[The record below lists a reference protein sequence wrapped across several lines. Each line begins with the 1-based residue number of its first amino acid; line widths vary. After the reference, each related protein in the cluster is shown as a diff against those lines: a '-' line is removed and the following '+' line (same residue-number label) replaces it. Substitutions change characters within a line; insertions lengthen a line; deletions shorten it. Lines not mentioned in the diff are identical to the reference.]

1 MSIYYQDTANENLY
15 ESELQRH
22 TKSIHNCNLT
32 EFSYKYSRAN
42 FCLILTIFFNQQ
54 NSFIKSIKKPVRAQN
69 YRHLHFTLTMIL
81 MISNIY
87 NIYKKE

>member
-1 MSIYYQDTANENLY
+1 MVFNAAFNNISDILWQSFLCVEETGVPG
-15 ESELQRH
+15 ELPP
-22 TKSIHNCNLT
+22 T
-32 EFSYKYSRAN
+32 
-42 FCLILTIFFNQQ
+42 CL

-87 NIYKKE
+87 DIYKKNKNKYR

>member
-1 MSIYYQDTANENLY
+1 MRSHVKAVL
-15 ESELQRH
+15 
-22 TKSIHNCNLT
+22 
-32 EFSYKYSRAN
+32 
-42 FCLILTIFFNQQ
+42 FFLQQ

-87 NIYKKE
+87 DIYKKNKNKYR